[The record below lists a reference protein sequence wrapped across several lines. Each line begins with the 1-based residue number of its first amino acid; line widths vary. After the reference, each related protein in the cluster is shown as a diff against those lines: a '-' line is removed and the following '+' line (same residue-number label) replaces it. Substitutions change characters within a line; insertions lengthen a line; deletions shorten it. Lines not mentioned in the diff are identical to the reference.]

1 MGDSQ
6 RRTGRG
12 LERFLKGVHE
22 LYYSTVAMKIGHI
35 IQKPTP
41 ASFLVSQS

>member
-6 RRTGRG
+6 KRTGRG
-12 LERFLKGVHE
+12 LERVVKGVHE
-22 LYYSTVAMKIGHI
+22 LYYSIVAMKIGLI

-41 ASFLVSQS
+41 ASFLVSRS